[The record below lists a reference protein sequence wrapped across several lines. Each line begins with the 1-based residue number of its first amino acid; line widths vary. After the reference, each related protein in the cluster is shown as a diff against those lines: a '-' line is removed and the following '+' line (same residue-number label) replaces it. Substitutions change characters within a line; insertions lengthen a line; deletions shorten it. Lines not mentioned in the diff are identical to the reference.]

1 MRIKITILLAFLNVA
16 VMEAQNIICKVVD
29 AKTQEAIV
37 GAVVTQKSSKKV
49 LAITDIDGKCELSS
63 SYEGNLV
70 VITYVGYK
78 LSLIHISEPT
88 RH

>member
-37 GAVVTQKSSKKV
+37 GAVVTQKSSKKYW
-49 LAITDIDGKCELSS
+49 LSR
-63 SYEGNLV
+63 
-70 VITYVGYK
+70 T
-78 LSLIHISEPT
+78 
-88 RH
+88 